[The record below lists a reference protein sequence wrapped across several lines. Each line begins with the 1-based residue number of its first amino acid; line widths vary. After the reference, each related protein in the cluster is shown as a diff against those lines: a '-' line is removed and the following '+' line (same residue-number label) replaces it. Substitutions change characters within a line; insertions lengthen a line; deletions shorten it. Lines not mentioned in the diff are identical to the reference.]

1 MKKRLNLAM
10 VGFALMASA
19 VSAQAANIKYPHDIS
34 CHPIQEEAIQATSK
48 YDGHKKPE
56 EIHSKYATWV
66 LGAPGDTQSFEVD
79 FEWRPA
85 KKFPVRLMVVRN
97 GFDRNRVTLVSTTTH
112 SLIGVSTSSDQLTA
126 RGWLF
131 TFNFR
136 NEVVIG
142 TKLQTNIAGVKGSV
156 VHFDCDFKEKV
167 PTLVLPRSKTG
178 SVG

>member
-1 MKKRLNLAM
+1 MKKWLAFC
-10 VGFALMASA
+10 GCLAFGANAG
-19 VSAQAANIKYPHDIS
+19 AANIKYPHDIS
-34 CHPIQEEAIQATSK
+34 CHPVQEEAILATSK

-56 EIHSKYATWV
+56 EIQSKYATWV

-85 KKFPVRLMVVRN
+85 KKFPVRLMVIRN
-97 GFDRNRVTLVSTTTH
+97 GFDRNRVTLVSSTNH

-126 RGWLF
+126 RSWLF

-142 TKLQTNIAGVKGSV
+142 TKMQTNIAGVKGSV
-156 VHFDCDFKEKV
+156 VHFSCDFNEKV
-167 PTLVLPRSKTG
+167 PTLTLPKSTSNG
-178 SVG
+178 VG